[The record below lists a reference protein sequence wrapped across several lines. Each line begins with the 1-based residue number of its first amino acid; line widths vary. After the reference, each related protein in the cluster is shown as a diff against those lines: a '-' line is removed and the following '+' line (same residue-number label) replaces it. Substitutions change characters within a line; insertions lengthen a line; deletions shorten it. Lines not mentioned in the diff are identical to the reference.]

1 MIKHYQH
8 ARNDHANATTVMKY
22 NKPYGYKKSSS
33 KSETT
38 ENERKHKIHRI
49 NSVLW
54 RLVVD
59 ITSQLLS
66 PSKGPHYTLNR
77 GLVKPH
83 IWYGFLRGAKHPLPL
98 PQFAPRIIYLKT

>member
-1 MIKHYQH
+1 
-8 ARNDHANATTVMKY
+8 MKY

-33 KSETT
+33 KFETT
-38 ENERKHKIHRI
+38 ENERKLKIPRT
-49 NSVLW
+49 NFVPG

-77 GLVKPH
+77 RLVKPR
-83 IWYGFLRGAKHPLPL
+83 IWHGFLREAKYPSHFLDFHPGLS
-98 PQFAPRIIYLKT
+98 TS